1 MKIKLHRLFI
11 FFFLFSTNLLIAQQI
26 ENKPQG
32 PTYSGYPT
40 KVEHVPSIASRTN
53 LVVAELSEF
62 KEMQDGRQRASK
74 FDVVPGKGS
83 KGDDILT
90 KAPYYLTNKIPTDP
104 PELVFETAASN
115 SQPTDPAGAVG
126 PNHYFAVINTA
137 FRIFDKSGN
146 PLTALLGPNNI
157 FGGVDGDY
165 CCDLTASYDNAADK
179 WVITILGAGVT
190 IAVSDGPD
198 PVTDSWT
205 VYTWAVVND
214 YQKLSVWSD
223 GYYMT
228 DNTGSVN
235 KIHVFE
241 RDAMIDPPGAGT
253 TPQITSFNLPGLVT
267 FGFHGLQVL
276 NVSNNNLPATGG
288 ATVVYMQDDAF
299 GGGIVQDHIK
309 LWTIDMD
316 WVTIGNSTVSAA
328 TQLGIDAGTG
338 TVTPFVSVF
347 DGGSFNNLVQPGGG
361 VPIDALQ
368 ATIMNQAQFRKFA
381 GHNSAV
387 FNFVVDVDGTATKQ
401 AGVRWYELRQ
411 SGDNQPWSVFQE
423 GTYTAPDNRHAW
435 NASMIMDILGNI
447 GLGYTSM
454 SSPNSTDP
462 NVRVGSYYSGRF
474 ANDALGTMAIDEE
487 VIMAGDAD
495 IPGGAGRYGDYSKID
510 IDPDGDKK
518 FWFVNELM
526 STGRKNIAGVF
537 QLAPNTMDDVG
548 VISVDTPT
556 DGALTNAETV
566 TVTVFNFGDN
576 AASGF
581 NITYQVDGGSVI
593 TEAFVGSL
601 ASQTTSQHVFA
612 TTADLSTEGNTYSI
626 MSCTTLGI
634 DEDTGN
640 DCATENV
647 LHVSAT
653 DIGVTAITAPVSG
666 EGLTNETVTIA
677 IENFGTAAQSGFD
690 VNYIVDGGTPVVETV
705 AATVNSGSSISY
717 SFTTTANLSTPATYA
732 GDSDG
737 SNNTANTSITNLECQ
752 TLSNTTAQQIGP
764 DGGTITTSIINF
776 TDDFV
781 IDDVNITVNIEHTWD
796 DDLSISL
803 FSPGNT
809 VEVVLTNQIGGN
821 GDNYMT
827 TVFDDEAATPIT
839 SGAPP
844 YNGTFQPEGS
854 LATLDGLSSMGDWSL
869 VITDNANV
877 DQGTLFDWS
886 LQLCGNMTLSIDNV
900 LVQEGI
906 TVIYEED
913 NQFLIKL
920 PTNTIN
926 ERLNMNILNVL
937 GQNLMWRTLENETG
951 RGYEYRLDMS
961 HVAAGIYFVKI
972 GNNRASNIKRIVVK

>member
-717 SFTTTANLSTPATYA
+717 SFTTTQV
-732 GDSDG
+732 
-737 SNNTANTSITNLECQ
+737 IQMEV
-752 TLSNTTAQQIGP
+752 
-764 DGGTITTSIINF
+764 IIR
-776 TDDFV
+776 
-781 IDDVNITVNIEHTWD
+781 
-796 DDLSISL
+796 
-803 FSPGNT
+803 
-809 VEVVLTNQIGGN
+809 LT
-821 GDNYMT
+821 
-827 TVFDDEAATPIT
+827 
-839 SGAPP
+839 
-844 YNGTFQPEGS
+844 
-854 LATLDGLSSMGDWSL
+854 
-869 VITDNANV
+869 
-877 DQGTLFDWS
+877 
-886 LQLCGNMTLSIDNV
+886 LQLRIWNVKRYQIQQLS
-900 LVQEGI
+900 
-906 TVIYEED
+906 
-913 NQFLIKL
+913 K
-920 PTNTIN
+920 
-926 ERLNMNILNVL
+926 
-937 GQNLMWRTLENETG
+937 
-951 RGYEYRLDMS
+951 
-961 HVAAGIYFVKI
+961 
-972 GNNRASNIKRIVVK
+972 